1 MLHFIRYFVK
11 VLCLLPK
18 IILEN
23 HTLLLQMV
31 KRNIASRYRGTTFGL
46 IWSVVQPLMMLCIY
60 TFVFSVVFQTRWGTT
75 ENVRGSFAIIMFCGM
90 ALFNIFS
97 ECVNIG
103 CSVIVNNPNFV
114 KKVVFPLEIL
124 PVVQVIS
131 STVLGMIWFV
141 LLLLGVLLV
150 FHKLSFLM
158 LLLPLILIPLAMF
171 SLGITFFTASFG
183 VYFRDTQYIVS
194 VLLQILFFMTPIFYP
209 IQAVPEKYHLF
220 LEINPLTLMIGEAR
234 KIFLYGEFPDWIN
247 IGIIYLI
254 SFITLILGFLW
265 FYKTKD
271 GFSDVL

>member
-171 SLGITFFTASFG
+171 SL
-183 VYFRDTQYIVS
+183 
-194 VLLQILFFMTPIFYP
+194 
-209 IQAVPEKYHLF
+209 
-220 LEINPLTLMIGEAR
+220 
-234 KIFLYGEFPDWIN
+234 
-247 IGIIYLI
+247 
-254 SFITLILGFLW
+254 
-265 FYKTKD
+265 
-271 GFSDVL
+271 